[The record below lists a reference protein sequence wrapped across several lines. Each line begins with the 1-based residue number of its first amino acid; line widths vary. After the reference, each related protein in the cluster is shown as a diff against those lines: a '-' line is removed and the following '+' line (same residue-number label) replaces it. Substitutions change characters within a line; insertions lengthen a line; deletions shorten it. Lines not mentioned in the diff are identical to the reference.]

1 MRRPLLKSH
10 LVNSPAAKEMKEKI
24 NQMIC
29 LMSVESIFQV
39 LKKKLGDFVLSG
51 AIIRDSWYYPNL
63 SH

>member
-39 LKKKLGDFVLSG
+39 LKKKVGRFC
-51 AIIRDSWYYPNL
+51 IIPICHINTWK
-63 SH
+63 